1 VSCSAENVA
10 FEWREGPPVLVGV
23 NQLIALFR
31 RKAAHL
37 ADSPIEGLAPVWR
50 QLLEVLKDLLRPLLL
65 VRSQVLP
72 GLHAIEHALL
82 LLGRQ
87 AGKMLQPLQQPGLLL
102 RRKLSELRIVF
113 EGAALLR
120 GRQILIAAKPVSG
133 VARLILWRTFIRTTV
148 IGTAGVR
155 PSVRK
160 VMPLPVRLWRLRM
173 LRWRW
178 LRITDL
184 GERGRQQRK
193 GYQRA
198 RNYSVAQHLVP
209 IRYCRFANLLYSPTP
224 LPRRG
229 KRL

>member
-1 VSCSAENVA
+1 MSRSAENVA
-10 FEWREGPPVLVGV
+10 FEWREGLPVLIGV
-23 NQLIALFR
+23 NEPVTLFG
-31 RKAAHL
+31 RKASHV
-37 ADSPIEGLAPVWR
+37 ADGPIQGLASVGR

-87 AGKMLQPLQQPGLLL
+87 TGKMLQPLQQPGLLL

-113 EGAALLR
+113 ESATLLR
-120 GRQILIAAKPVSG
+120 RRKIFIEAKPVSG
-133 VARLILWRTFIRTTV
+133 VPWLILRGARIVRA
-148 IGTAGVR
+148 AGVR
-155 PSVRK
+155 TFFRK

-178 LRITDL
+178 LRISDL

-209 IRYCRFANLLYSPTP
+209 IR
-224 LPRRG
+224 
-229 KRL
+229 